1 MGPQNLLVWNVH
13 SLNASGSH
21 KVVREL
27 VIAKK
32 PLLVCL
38 QETKLHVLDDFLVM
52 DIVGLGFDYAY
63 LPAEQTSGGILV
75 AWHSA
80 VWSSLSLSTKLYL
93 VSVRIRYISLNIDW
107 WLTTVYGPSRDQD
120 KPVFLS

>member
-27 VIAKK
+27 VVAKK

-80 VWSSLSLSTKLYL
+80 VWSSLSLSTKRH
-93 VSVRIRYISLNIDW
+93 SMQM
-107 WLTTVYGPSRDQD
+107 T
-120 KPVFLS
+120 